1 MAKDLFSNQATLYAQ
16 YRPGYPHELYEFIL
30 QHVNNRTCAWD
41 CATGNGQAAIEL
53 AKYFDAVMATDIS
66 EKQLQQ
72 APPHEKITYSAST
85 AEQTPFADNTFDCIT
100 VAQAYHW
107 FQFEAFGKEVMRIA
121 KPDAIVAIWGYSL
134 VVCEDE
140 AINRLINTFYRDKV
154 GSYWDKERSYIDD
167 HYTTVPFPYE
177 PLPSKD
183 FHINVQWNRQQ
194 LIGYFNTWSSVQHF
208 IKAHQ
213 YNPVEE
219 LAAAIEQ
226 VWQDDGYKSF
236 YFPLFLKLGK
246 VMTAEAGT

>member
-1 MAKDLFSNQATLYAQ
+1 MAKDLFSNQASLYAQ
-16 YRPGYPHELYEFIL
+16 YRPSYPDELYEFIL
-30 QHVNNRTCAWD
+30 QQVSNPQQAWD

-53 AKYFDAVMATDIS
+53 ARYFEKVMATDIS

-72 APPHEKITYSAST
+72 AIPNEKITYSIST
-85 AEQTPFADNTFDCIT
+85 AEQTNFPDNSFDCIT

-107 FQFEAFGKEVMRIA
+107 FQFDAFEKEMRRIA
-121 KPDAIVAIWGYSL
+121 KPGAVIAIWGYSL

-140 AINRLINTFYRDKV
+140 ALNTIIKSFYRDTV
-154 GSYWDKERSYIDD
+154 GAYWDKERRYIDD

-177 PLPSKD
+177 ILPSKE
-183 FHINVQWNRQQ
+183 FQINVQWNRRQ

-213 YNPVEE
+213 YNPVDE
-219 LAAAIEQ
+219 LAAVIEK
-226 VWQDDGYKSF
+226 VWPGEDVKSF

-246 VMTAEAGT
+246 VAK